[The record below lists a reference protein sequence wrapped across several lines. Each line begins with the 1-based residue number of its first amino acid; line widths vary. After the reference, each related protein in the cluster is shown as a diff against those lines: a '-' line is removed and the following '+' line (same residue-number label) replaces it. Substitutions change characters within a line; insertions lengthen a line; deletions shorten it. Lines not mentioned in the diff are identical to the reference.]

1 MTYECVGKMKS
12 CMGQGKPGLQ
22 EQDDDGFAIKL

>member
-12 CMGQGKPGLQ
+12 CMGQEKPGLQ
-22 EQDDDGFAIKL
+22 EQDDDGFAIKV